1 MLFHVSALFSLPNK
15 HKSSDSSAGAMNSLG
30 SNLSELDRLLLE
42 LNAVQQSTPAFATE
56 GTIMR
61 EHFSLWNAPSCFSE
75 GMSMSPSNYGTSVS
89 VVLHNGVILST
100 VFCYCFSVCTSH
112 YVCILDLSRI
122 CIHLFSL
129 CRRGSCSTAA
139 WQQHCPPRT
148 GEWSLHCR

>member
-61 EHFSLWNAPSCFSE
+61 EAHEGAFQFMKCSLMF
-75 GMSMSPSNYGTSVS
+75 
-89 VVLHNGVILST
+89 L
-100 VFCYCFSVCTSH
+100 
-112 YVCILDLSRI
+112 
-122 CIHLFSL
+122 
-129 CRRGSCSTAA
+129 
-139 WQQHCPPRT
+139 
-148 GEWSLHCR
+148 